1 MYDKRICEI
10 LKDLGVPVHL
20 KGHMY
25 LRESIEIA
33 LEHPEY
39 IDSLVK
45 KVYSIVAQRLNSTPS
60 RVERAIRHAIEYTF
74 SNTAVGVLY
83 HYFGHTTRL
92 KDGKVTNKCFIAT
105 IADYIKMEVK

>member
-39 IDSLVK
+39 MDSLVK
-45 KVYSIVAQRLNSTPS
+45 RVYSIVAQRLNSTPS

-74 SNTAVGVLY
+74 SNTAISVLY
-83 HYFGHTTRL
+83 HYFGHTVRL
-92 KDGKVTNKCFIAT
+92 SNGKVTNKCFIAT
-105 IADYIKMEVK
+105 IADYIKMEVQ